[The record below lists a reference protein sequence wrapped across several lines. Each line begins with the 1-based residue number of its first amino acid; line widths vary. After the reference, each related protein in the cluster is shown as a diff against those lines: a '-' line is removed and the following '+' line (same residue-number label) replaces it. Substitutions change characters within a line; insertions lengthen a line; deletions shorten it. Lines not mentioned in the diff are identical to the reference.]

1 MTDKNFEKIIIK
13 IVITK
18 QQFTPLRNFSHFEEL
33 QIVGQNWPQKNMS
46 GKNFRKININI
57 VTSI

>member
-13 IVITK
+13 IVISK

-33 QIVGQNWPQKNMS
+33 QIVGKNWPQK
-46 GKNFRKININI
+46 I
-57 VTSI
+57 